1 MRALRLQ
8 EIKEAQAAKQPAQSL
23 IPLVDFSN
31 LKKHL
36 EVKGEGH
43 AVICMCRRL
52 SYYYCYAHTPIHLYL
67 AEVYTGGGGRGSHVS
82 THPRSISR
90 GRRMALFSS
99 SSLPSVGFVI
109 HLLLRCILLLNGFLH
124 HTHLFQLPLAYTM
137 QLCSL
142 QVRCLAGNLRRP
154 GQSSML
160 LLLLLLVWG
169 ECSKINHSKSAHRY
183 FG

>member
-67 AEVYTGGGGRGSHVS
+67 AEVYTGGGGRGSHGS

-99 SSLPSVGFVI
+99 SSLPSVAFVI
-109 HLLLRCILLLNGFLH
+109 HLLLRCILQLNGFLH
-124 HTHLFQLPLAYTM
+124 HTPPLPTTTCVYYATVLT
-137 QLCSL
+137 
-142 QVRCLAGNLRRP
+142 P
-154 GQSSML
+154 GALLGGKPETSRAVEHAVAAASVSM
-160 LLLLLLVWG
+160 G
-169 ECSKINHSKSAHRY
+169 
-183 FG
+183 